1 MPDKNRS
8 RLRREQLAGHLS
20 KLVDRYRM
28 SVARYD
34 AVPQLALLG
43 IVAGVLAGLTIIGFR
58 LLVAWLHGAL
68 APGQTGQEFEL
79 LEPHYR
85 ALLPIAGGLAIGLLF
100 QFLRASERRV
110 GILHILE
117 RLAYHQGN
125 LPWRNALVQ
134 FIGGA
139 VSMACG
145 HSVGRE
151 GPAAH
156 LGAASSNI
164 PAQALRL
171 PHNSLRVT
179 AACGAAAGI
188 AASFNTPLAGVAFAM
203 EVLMMEYT
211 VAGFAPV
218 ILATVSATM
227 LTRWAFGHQLAF
239 TVPDVALGSLAEL
252 PYIMLSGIAIG
263 LLGAAFVLGVN
274 WVSRHAQRSPVWLNF
289 ATAGAVVGGLGL
301 LVPQIMGVGD
311 QTITDTLHGHYG
323 MQLLLLILLFKLL
336 ASLACIGVGIPAGI
350 IGPSLVIGAAAG
362 ALFALLGAWLGITTG
377 DALALYA
384 LTGMGAMM
392 AAILQ
397 APLAGLVA
405 VLELTGHP
413 NVILPGMLAVV
424 SATITAGLLTRRES
438 VFQALMRQLGLD
450 YRNDPITQSLRRVGV
465 TAVMDRAFVT
475 LPRTVQRERAEQE
488 LAGDPHWVLVREAEQ
503 TAFVLPAVDLVRAL
517 KDLEDR
523 VEFDLSELPAQRL
536 QAGEIHMQASLQEA
550 HQVMHETGAKALYVA
565 RMTAPGIKR
574 VYGILTPQRIEQAYQ
589 F

>member
-1 MPDKNRS
+1 MPGSLS
-8 RLRREQLAGHLS
+8 RLIDA
-20 KLVDRYRM
+20 YRM
-28 SVARYD
+28 SVARHD

-43 IVAGVLAGLTIIGFR
+43 IVAGVLAGVTIILFR
-58 LLVAWLHGAL
+58 LLVQWLHGAL
-68 APGQTGQEFEL
+68 TAGGESGNYQL
-79 LEPHYR
+79 LAPHYR
-85 ALLPIAGGLAIGLLF
+85 LLLPVAGGLTIGILFALL
-100 QFLRASERRV
+100 AAPDRRV

-134 FIGGA
+134 FVGGA
-139 VSMACG
+139 ISIACG

-151 GPAAH
+151 GPSAH
-156 LGAASSNI
+156 LGAASSNL
-164 PAQALRL
+164 PAQGLRL

-227 LTRWAFGHQLAF
+227 LTRWVFGHQLAF
-239 TVPDVALGSLAEL
+239 TVPDVTLGSLLEL
-252 PYIMLSGIAIG
+252 PFIMLAGIAIG

-274 WVSRHAQRSPVWLNF
+274 WLSRQSQRTPVWLNF
-289 ATAGAVVGGLGL
+289 GLAGAVVGVCGL
-301 LVPQIMGVGD
+301 LVPQVMGVGD
-311 QTITDTLHGHYG
+311 QTITETLSGLYG
-323 MQLLLLILLFKLL
+323 IKLLLLVLLLKLL
-336 ASLACIGVGIPAGI
+336 ASVACVGAGIPAGI

-362 ALFALLGAWLGITTG
+362 AMFALLGAWLGITDSG
-377 DALALYA
+377 AVALYA

-405 VLELTGHP
+405 VLELSGHP

-424 SATITAGLLTRRES
+424 AATITTGLFTDRES

-475 LPRTVQRERAEQE
+475 LPRQVKRERAESE
-488 LAGDPHWVLVREAEQ
+488 LGKDPQWILVRDPEQ
-503 TAFVLPAVDLVRAL
+503 PAFLLPAVDLVRAL
-517 KDLEDR
+517 KDAQDKAQ
-523 VEFDLSELPAQRL
+523 FDLREVPAQRL
-536 QAGEIHMQASLQEA
+536 QAAEIDMQASLQEA
-550 HQVMHETGAKALYVA
+550 REHMRDTGAEALYVG
-565 RMTAPGIKR
+565 RITAPGIKR

-589 F
+589 Y

>member
-1 MPDKNRS
+1 MPGS
-8 RLRREQLAGHLS
+8 LS
-20 KLVDRYRM
+20 KLIDAYRM
-28 SVARYD
+28 SVARHD

-43 IVAGVLAGLTIIGFR
+43 IVAGVLAGMTIIVFR
-58 LLVAWLHGAL
+58 LLVQWLHGAL
-68 APGQTGQEFEL
+68 TLGAESGNYQL
-79 LEPHYR
+79 LAPHYR
-85 ALLPIAGGLAIGLLF
+85 LLLPLAGGLTIGILF
-100 QFLRASERRV
+100 AFLAAPDRRV

-125 LPWRNALVQ
+125 LPWRNALAQ
-134 FIGGA
+134 FVGGA
-139 VSMACG
+139 IAIACG

-151 GPAAH
+151 GPSAH
-156 LGAASSNI
+156 LGAASSNL
-164 PAQALRL
+164 PAQGLRL

-227 LTRWAFGHQLAF
+227 LTRWVFGHQLAF
-239 TVPDVALGSLAEL
+239 TVPDVTLGSLLEL
-252 PYIMLSGIAIG
+252 PYIMLAGIAIG

-274 WVSRHAQRSPVWLNF
+274 WLSRQSQRTPVWLNYGL
-289 ATAGAVVGGLGL
+289 AGAVVGVCGL
-301 LVPQIMGVGD
+301 LVPQVMGVGD
-311 QTITDTLHGHYG
+311 QTITDTLYG
-323 MQLLLLILLFKLL
+323 LYGIQLLLLLVLFKLL
-336 ASLACIGVGIPAGI
+336 ASIACVGAGIPGGI

-362 ALFALLGAWLGITTG
+362 ALFALLGAWLGITDSG
-377 DALALYA
+377 SVALYT

-405 VLELTGHP
+405 VLELSGHP

-424 SATITAGLLTRRES
+424 TATITAGLFTGRES

-465 TAVMDRAFVT
+465 IAVMDRAFAT
-475 LPRTVQRERAEQE
+475 LPREVDRERAESE
-488 LAGDPHWVLVREAEQ
+488 LGKDPQWILVRETDQA
-503 TAFVLPAVDLVRAL
+503 AFLLPAVDLVRAL
-517 KDLEDR
+517 KDAEDTLQ
-523 VEFDLSELPAQRL
+523 FDLREVPAQRL
-536 QAGEIHMQASLQEA
+536 QAAEIDMQASLQEA
-550 HQVMHETGAKALYVA
+550 REHMRETGAEALYVA
-565 RMTAPGIKR
+565 RITAPGIKR
-574 VYGILTPQRIEQAYQ
+574 VYGILTPQRIEQAYRY
-589 F
+589 

>member
-1 MPDKNRS
+1 MPGR
-8 RLRREQLAGHLS
+8 LS
-20 KLVDRYRM
+20 KLIDAYRM

-43 IVAGVLAGLTIIGFR
+43 IVAGVLAGLTIVLFR
-58 LLVAWLHGAL
+58 LLVQWLHGAL
-68 APGQTGQEFEL
+68 TLGAESADFQRLAPY
-79 LEPHYR
+79 YR
-85 ALLPIAGGLAIGLLF
+85 LLLPLAGGLAIGVLF
-100 QFLRASERRV
+100 SFLAARDRRV

-125 LPWRNALVQ
+125 LPWRNALAQ
-134 FIGGA
+134 FVGGA
-139 VSMACG
+139 VCIACG

-151 GPAAH
+151 GPSAH
-156 LGAASSNI
+156 LGAASSNL

-188 AASFNTPLAGVAFAM
+188 AATFNTPLAGVAFAM

-227 LTRWAFGHQLAF
+227 LTRWVFGHQLAF
-239 TVPDVALGSLAEL
+239 SVPDVALGSLVEL
-252 PYIMLSGIAIG
+252 PYIMLAGIAIG
-263 LLGAAFVLGVN
+263 LLGAAFVLGVK
-274 WVSRHAQRSPVWLNF
+274 WLSRQSQRTPVWLNF
-289 ATAGAVVGGLGL
+289 TLAGAVVGLCGL
-301 LVPQIMGVGD
+301 LAPQVMGVGD
-311 QTITDTLHGHYG
+311 HTITETLYG
-323 MQLLLLILLFKLL
+323 LYGIKLLLLILALKLL
-336 ASLACIGVGIPAGI
+336 ASVACIGAGIPAGI

-362 ALFALLGAWLGITTG
+362 ALFAQLGSWLGIT
-377 DALALYA
+377 DVDSVALYA

-397 APLAGLVA
+397 APLAGLIA

-424 SATITAGLLTRRES
+424 AATITTGLFTGRQS

-465 TAVMDRAFVT
+465 TAVMDRNFAT
-475 LPRTVQRERAEQE
+475 LPHEVDRERAESE
-488 LAGDPHWVLVREAEQ
+488 LARDPHWILVRDPEQ
-503 TAFVLPAVDLVRAL
+503 AAFLLPAVDLVHAL
-517 KDLEDR
+517 KDAGDKDR
-523 VEFDLSELPAQRL
+523 FDLREVPAQRL
-536 QAGEIHMQASLQEA
+536 QAAEIDMQASLQEA
-550 HQVMHETGAKALYVA
+550 HEHLHDTGAEALYVA
-565 RMTAPGIKR
+565 RITAPGIKR
-574 VYGILTPQRIEQAYQ
+574 VYGILTPQRIEQAYRY
-589 F
+589 

>member
-1 MPDKNRS
+1 MPGS
-8 RLRREQLAGHLS
+8 LS
-20 KLVDRYRM
+20 KLIDAYRM

-43 IVAGVLAGLTIIGFR
+43 IVAGVLAGVTIVVFR
-58 LLVAWLHGAL
+58 LLVQWLHGTLTPGGESGNYLLL
-68 APGQTGQEFEL
+68 A
-79 LEPHYR
+79 PHYR
-85 ALLPIAGGLAIGLLF
+85 LLLPLAGGLTIGILF
-100 QFLRASERRV
+100 GFLAAADRRV

-117 RLAYHQGN
+117 RLAYHQGT

-134 FIGGA
+134 FVGGA
-139 VSMACG
+139 VSIACG

-151 GPAAH
+151 GPSAH
-156 LGAASSNI
+156 LGAASSNL
-164 PAQALRL
+164 PAQGLRL

-227 LTRWAFGHQLAF
+227 LTRWVFGDQLAF
-239 TVPDVALGSLAEL
+239 MVPDVTLGSLLEL
-252 PYIMLSGIAIG
+252 PYIMIAGIAIG

-274 WVSRHAQRSPVWLNF
+274 WLSRHAQRTPVWLNF
-289 ATAGAVVGGLGL
+289 GLAGAVVGVCGL
-301 LVPQIMGVGD
+301 LVPQVMGVGD
-311 QTITDTLHGHYG
+311 QTITDTLYG
-323 MQLLLLILLFKLL
+323 LYGIQLLLLLVLFKLL
-336 ASLACIGVGIPAGI
+336 ASIACVGAGIPAGI

-362 ALFALLGAWLGITTG
+362 ALFALLGEWLGITDSG
-377 DALALYA
+377 AVALYA

-405 VLELTGHP
+405 VLELSGHP

-424 SATITAGLLTRRES
+424 AATITAGLFTGRQS

-475 LPRTVQRERAEQE
+475 LPRQVDRDRAESE
-488 LAGDPHWVLVREAEQ
+488 LGKDPQWILVRDPEQ
-503 TAFVLPAVDLVRAL
+503 AAFLLPAVDLVRVL
-517 KDLEDR
+517 KEAQDTLQ
-523 VEFDLSELPAQRL
+523 FDLREVPAQRL
-536 QAGEIHMQASLQEA
+536 QTAEIDMQATLQEA
-550 HQVMHETGAKALYVA
+550 HEYMRESGAEALYVA
-565 RMTAPGIKR
+565 RVTAPGIKR
-574 VYGILTPQRIEQAYQ
+574 VYGVLTPQRIEQAYRY
-589 F
+589 

>member
-1 MPDKNRS
+1 MPGSLS
-8 RLRREQLAGHLS
+8 RLIDA
-20 KLVDRYRM
+20 YRM
-28 SVARYD
+28 SVARHD

-43 IVAGVLAGLTIIGFR
+43 IVAGVLAGVTIILFR
-58 LLVAWLHGAL
+58 LLVQWLHGAL
-68 APGQTGQEFEL
+68 TAGGESGNYQL
-79 LEPHYR
+79 LAPHYR
-85 ALLPIAGGLAIGLLF
+85 LLLPVAGGLTIGILFALL
-100 QFLRASERRV
+100 AAPDRRV

-134 FIGGA
+134 FVGGA
-139 VSMACG
+139 ISIACG

-151 GPAAH
+151 GPSAH
-156 LGAASSNI
+156 LGAASSNL
-164 PAQALRL
+164 PAQGLRL

-227 LTRWAFGHQLAF
+227 LTRWVFGHQLAF
-239 TVPDVALGSLAEL
+239 TVPDVTLGSLLEL
-252 PYIMLSGIAIG
+252 PFIMLAGIAIG

-274 WVSRHAQRSPVWLNF
+274 WLSRQSQRTPVWLNF
-289 ATAGAVVGGLGL
+289 GFAGAVVGVCGL
-301 LVPQIMGVGD
+301 LVPQVMGVGD
-311 QTITDTLHGHYG
+311 QTITETLSGLYG
-323 MQLLLLILLFKLL
+323 IKLLLLVLLLKLL
-336 ASLACIGVGIPAGI
+336 ASVACVGAGIPAGI

-362 ALFALLGAWLGITTG
+362 AMFALLGAWLGITDSG
-377 DALALYA
+377 AVALYA

-405 VLELTGHP
+405 VLELSGHP

-424 SATITAGLLTRRES
+424 AATITTGLFTDRES

-475 LPRTVQRERAEQE
+475 LPRQVKRERAESE
-488 LAGDPHWVLVREAEQ
+488 LGKDPQWILVRDPEQ
-503 TAFVLPAVDLVRAL
+503 PAFLLPAVDLVRAL
-517 KDLEDR
+517 KDAQDKAQ
-523 VEFDLSELPAQRL
+523 FDLREVPAQRL
-536 QAGEIHMQASLQEA
+536 QAAEIDMQASLQEA
-550 HQVMHETGAKALYVA
+550 REHMRDTGAEALYVG
-565 RMTAPGIKR
+565 RITAPGIKR

-589 F
+589 Y